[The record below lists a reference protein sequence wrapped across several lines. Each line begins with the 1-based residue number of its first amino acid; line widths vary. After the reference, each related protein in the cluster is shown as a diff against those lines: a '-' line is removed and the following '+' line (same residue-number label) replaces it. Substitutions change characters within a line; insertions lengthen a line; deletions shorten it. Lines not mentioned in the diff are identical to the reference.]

1 MLLLSALLVTAT
13 TSIIIENQ
21 HCPLWEPLDK
31 TIDATNGVRVNLTDA
46 MNGDGAACLDGSVPV
61 MYYRAG
67 MGNGVNKFH
76 VYFEGGGWC
85 GGIETQLSACQD
97 TCVHRSGTTLG
108 SSAAYPAAANYDG
121 GYMATSQ
128 TQNPLAYNWNTIYV
142 KYCDGAS
149 FSGNNDTTEKV
160 NATLTL
166 HWRGFRIL
174 NGVFKELQANYNWNK
189 ATDVLISGCSAG
201 GLTTWLHSQHIYDT
215 YVAPLGI
222 KPTNF
227 LSMPDSGFF
236 LEWEGNGKY
245 VTAMQWLYPYCDTAA
260 AMNKG
265 CMAANSG
272 QEWKCMFA
280 QESAPYENI
289 RMFPLQSRFDSWQTG
304 CELGSSNVNDVND
317 YGTNLTTNFMNMYVN
332 SKQYSTGHAG
342 FLDSCHHH
350 CGEWNAF
357 EIDGQTASQAQ
368 FQFYY

>member
-1 MLLLSALLVTAT
+1 MNNMLALYVYSILLSRQLSYGATFGNRVDLFTAYN
-13 TSIIIENQ
+13 E
-21 HCPLWEPLDK
+21 
-31 TIDATNGVRVNLTDA
+31 
-46 MNGDGAACLDGSVPV
+46 DGAACLDGSVPV
-61 MYYRAG
+61 MYYRPG
-67 MGNGVNKFH
+67 TGVGINKFH
-76 VYFEGGGWC
+76 VHFEAGGWC
-85 GGIETQLSACQD
+85 SGID
-97 TCVHRSGTTLG
+97 TAVSTTTDSCVQRASTNLG
-108 SSAAYPAAANYDG
+108 SSNRYPSTLNYDIA
-121 GYMATSQ
+121 YMSTDSAV
-128 TQNPLAYNWNTIYV
+128 NPLSYNWNTIFV
-142 KYCDGAS
+142 KYCDGTS
-149 FSGNNDTTEKV
+149 FSGNNELTYKYDDM
-160 NATLTL
+160 LTL
-166 HWRGFRIL
+166 HFTGFRIL
-174 NGVFKELQANYNWNK
+174 NGVFKELIANYNWNT